1 MLDDRIVIKG
11 NREGLVAIIKFTAFK
26 DFQDMLEV
34 FLERL
39 NKGKKFYKGATI
51 TIKTELKY
59 IDEREVRLLKH
70 SLFDEV
76 GIKECI
82 FKDIDEKDIK
92 IFSGIYEGRT
102 KFIRKTIR
110 GGQRVDYNGNIVIVG
125 DINSGSEVYA
135 WGNIIVLG
143 RIRGQVHAGINGNTK
158 AIIAAFS
165 LEPELLQ
172 IGDIIT
178 VSPEGDD
185 KPRYPEV
192 AKIKDGVIMVEPYL
206 PNKFAYK

>member
-11 NREGLVAIIKFTAFK
+11 NKEGLTAIIKFTGFK
-26 DFQDMLEV
+26 DFQDMLDAL
-34 FLERL
+34 LERL
-39 NKGKKFYKGATI
+39 YKGKKFYKGATI
-51 TIKTELKY
+51 IISTELKY
-59 IDEREVRLLKH
+59 IDERELRILKH
-70 SLFDEV
+70 TLFDEV

-82 FKDIDEKDIK
+82 FKDSEEKEVK
-92 IFSGIYEGRT
+92 VFSGIYEGRT

-110 GGQRVDYNGNIVIVG
+110 GGQRIDYNGNIVIVG

-143 RIRGQVHAGINGNTK
+143 RIRGQVHAGITGNTK
-158 AIIAAFS
+158 AIIAGFS

-178 VSPEGDD
+178 ISPEDGD
-185 KPRYPEV
+185 KPKYPEV
-192 AKIKDGVIMVEPYL
+192 AKVKDGVILVEPYL
-206 PNKFAYK
+206 PNKFVYK